1 MGVKKGNCNNQ
12 KFIIRLGNW
21 PLGFLFLQNLLQFQ
35 NHMREIM
42 ESVDSELLCCYV
54 VLLHNLILELLLWN
68 SPQIRTAAL
77 LVLWHLAIV
86 YDFNFYS

>member
-1 MGVKKGNCNNQ
+1 
-12 KFIIRLGNW
+12 
-21 PLGFLFLQNLLQFQ
+21 
-35 NHMREIM
+35 MREIM
-42 ESVDSELLCCYV
+42 ESVDSDLLCCYV
-54 VLLHNLILELLLWN
+54 LLLQNLVLEPLLWT